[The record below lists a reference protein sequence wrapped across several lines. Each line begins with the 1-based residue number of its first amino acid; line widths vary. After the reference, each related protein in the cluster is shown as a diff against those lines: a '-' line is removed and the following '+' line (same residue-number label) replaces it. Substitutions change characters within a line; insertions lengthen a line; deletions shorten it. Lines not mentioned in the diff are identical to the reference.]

1 MDYLDFNGLQVYDEQ
16 IKSYI
21 NTVSESGI
29 KIIPM
34 NTAPTSST
42 LTYTI
47 EGITYNFNVGD
58 EVIVHDTTE
67 GTEET
72 NYYIVYKLYSIE
84 SDQLNT
90 KSILEIST
98 FILEKQLK
106 EFKRT
111 FYDRYKLEIAKM
123 KKNLIDKNLKAVA
136 IWEDFQNSLN

>member
-1 MDYLDFNGLQVYDEQ
+1 MKTNFDKDVQQ
-16 IKSYI
+16 
-21 NTVSESGI
+21 
-29 KIIPM
+29 
-34 NTAPTSST
+34 SSK
-42 LTYTI
+42 
-47 EGITYNFNVGD
+47 D
-58 EVIVHDTTE
+58 D
-67 GTEET
+67 
-72 NYYIVYKLYSIE
+72 KLYSIE

-111 FYDRYKLEIAKM
+111 FFDRYKLEIAKM

>member
-1 MDYLDFNGLQVYDEQ
+1 MKTNFDKDVQQ
-16 IKSYI
+16 
-21 NTVSESGI
+21 
-29 KIIPM
+29 
-34 NTAPTSST
+34 SSK
-42 LTYTI
+42 
-47 EGITYNFNVGD
+47 D
-58 EVIVHDTTE
+58 D
-67 GTEET
+67 
-72 NYYIVYKLYSIE
+72 KLYNIE

-111 FYDRYKLEIAKM
+111 FYDRYKNEIVKM

>member
-1 MDYLDFNGLQVYDEQ
+1 MKTNFDKDAQQ
-16 IKSYI
+16 
-21 NTVSESGI
+21 
-29 KIIPM
+29 
-34 NTAPTSST
+34 SSK
-42 LTYTI
+42 
-47 EGITYNFNVGD
+47 D
-58 EVIVHDTTE
+58 D
-67 GTEET
+67 
-72 NYYIVYKLYSIE
+72 KLYNIE

>member
-1 MDYLDFNGLQVYDEQ
+1 MKTNFDKDVQQ
-16 IKSYI
+16 
-21 NTVSESGI
+21 
-29 KIIPM
+29 
-34 NTAPTSST
+34 SSK
-42 LTYTI
+42 
-47 EGITYNFNVGD
+47 D
-58 EVIVHDTTE
+58 D
-67 GTEET
+67 
-72 NYYIVYKLYSIE
+72 KLYNIE

-123 KKNLIDKNLKAVA
+123 QKNLIDKNLKAVA

>member
-1 MDYLDFNGLQVYDEQ
+1 MKTNFDKDVQQ
-16 IKSYI
+16 
-21 NTVSESGI
+21 
-29 KIIPM
+29 
-34 NTAPTSST
+34 SSR
-42 LTYTI
+42 
-47 EGITYNFNVGD
+47 D
-58 EVIVHDTTE
+58 D
-67 GTEET
+67 
-72 NYYIVYKLYSIE
+72 KLYSIE

>member
-1 MDYLDFNGLQVYDEQ
+1 MKTNFDKDVQQ
-16 IKSYI
+16 
-21 NTVSESGI
+21 
-29 KIIPM
+29 
-34 NTAPTSST
+34 SSR
-42 LTYTI
+42 
-47 EGITYNFNVGD
+47 D
-58 EVIVHDTTE
+58 D
-67 GTEET
+67 
-72 NYYIVYKLYSIE
+72 KLYSIE

-111 FYDRYKLEIAKM
+111 FYDRYKNEIVKM

>member
-1 MDYLDFNGLQVYDEQ
+1 MTHKLNSLALKGGSKYNVMKTNFDKDVQQ
-16 IKSYI
+16 
-21 NTVSESGI
+21 
-29 KIIPM
+29 
-34 NTAPTSST
+34 SSK
-42 LTYTI
+42 
-47 EGITYNFNVGD
+47 D
-58 EVIVHDTTE
+58 D
-67 GTEET
+67 
-72 NYYIVYKLYSIE
+72 KLYNIE

-111 FYDRYKLEIAKM
+111 FHDRYKLEIAKM

>member
-1 MDYLDFNGLQVYDEQ
+1 MKTNFDKDAQQ
-16 IKSYI
+16 
-21 NTVSESGI
+21 
-29 KIIPM
+29 
-34 NTAPTSST
+34 SSK
-42 LTYTI
+42 
-47 EGITYNFNVGD
+47 D
-58 EVIVHDTTE
+58 D
-67 GTEET
+67 
-72 NYYIVYKLYSIE
+72 KLYNIE

-111 FYDRYKLEIAKM
+111 FYDRYKNEIVKM

>member
-1 MDYLDFNGLQVYDEQ
+1 MKTNFDKDVQQ
-16 IKSYI
+16 
-21 NTVSESGI
+21 
-29 KIIPM
+29 
-34 NTAPTSST
+34 SSK
-42 LTYTI
+42 
-47 EGITYNFNVGD
+47 D
-58 EVIVHDTTE
+58 D
-67 GTEET
+67 
-72 NYYIVYKLYSIE
+72 KLYSIE

>member
-1 MDYLDFNGLQVYDEQ
+1 MKTNFDKDVQQ
-16 IKSYI
+16 
-21 NTVSESGI
+21 
-29 KIIPM
+29 
-34 NTAPTSST
+34 SSK
-42 LTYTI
+42 
-47 EGITYNFNVGD
+47 D
-58 EVIVHDTTE
+58 D
-67 GTEET
+67 
-72 NYYIVYKLYSIE
+72 KLYSIE

-111 FYDRYKLEIAKM
+111 FYDRYKNEIVKM

>member
-1 MDYLDFNGLQVYDEQ
+1 MKTNFDKDVQQ
-16 IKSYI
+16 
-21 NTVSESGI
+21 
-29 KIIPM
+29 
-34 NTAPTSST
+34 SSK
-42 LTYTI
+42 
-47 EGITYNFNVGD
+47 D
-58 EVIVHDTTE
+58 D
-67 GTEET
+67 
-72 NYYIVYKLYSIE
+72 KLYNIE